1 MRLLIEVSPGEVM
14 DKLTI
19 LAIKEQRL
27 AQPEKLGHVRREAAV
42 LRAAVA
48 PLLDA
53 QPALHPLTDALAGI
67 NARLWDIEDA
77 LRAMERNGDFG
88 PAFVELARQ
97 VYLTNDR
104 RAAVKAQINAL
115 LGSDIAEQKS
125 YSA

>member
-27 AQPEKLGHVRREAAV
+27 SHPEKLGHVRREAAV
-42 LRAAVA
+42 LRRAVD
-48 PLLDA
+48 PLLETH
-53 QPALHPLTDALAGI
+53 PPLRPLMEALVGLNG
-67 NARLWDIEDA
+67 RLWDIEDA
-77 LRAMERNGDFG
+77 LRAMEQRGDFG
-88 PAFVELARQ
+88 PDFVELARQ
-97 VYLTNDR
+97 VYQTNDR
-104 RAAVKAQINAL
+104 RAAAKAEINAL